1 MSESLLKELFLDDG
15 EGLVR
20 VLVDHGL
27 DPYEVFRF
35 ISALH
40 RALDILQLLEVVSEL
55 SHVNGA
61 FLGLSILFL
70 LRFLVFLVL
79 GGLRGLF
86 CIFLSF
92 RRFLLS

>member
-27 DPYEVFRF
+27 DPYEVFRL

-40 RALDILQLLEVVSEL
+40 RALDILQLLEVVCEL
-55 SHVNGA
+55 AHVNSA
-61 FLGLSILFL
+61 FLGLSSFLFL
-70 LRFLVFLVL
+70 LGFLVFLVL
-79 GGLRGLF
+79 GGLCGLF

-92 RRFLLS
+92 R